1 MKKFASLLLTAVLLC
16 TVLTVFAVPA
26 SAEEESQ
33 TGGTDITWELSEDGK
48 TLTFTG
54 KGAMPDYN
62 NKTYKNRPWANA
74 AETVTAVQ
82 INPGITT
89 LGDYA
94 FCLFEKMTSVT
105 IPDGVTSIGE
115 SAFSSC
121 TSLESVTIPSSVTNI
136 GDAAFSSCTSL
147 ESVTI
152 PSGVTGIGKSVFSSC
167 TSLTSVTI
175 SYGVTGIGDKL
186 FIGCTHLTS
195 VTIPSSVT
203 SIDIH
208 AFDHCTSLTS
218 ITIPYGVKS
227 IGNNAFQDCTS
238 LESISFPSSITK
250 IGEDVF
256 EHCSNLTSVT
266 VKAKTPPDW
275 MNFMT
280 LFNQNAKSKLY
291 IPDGMSDVYKLA
303 PGDWFGAVLQGK
315 AKEAYV
321 VDDQPGEN
329 GTIMLDKD
337 SFPKETYTEPSKTVT
352 VTVMPAGGYRLRED
366 SLTASYK
373 DGEEE
378 KTVELTQDETD
389 PMKYTFTMPCSNVT
403 VKAEFEEITDESEPT
418 PTATVFS
425 EGNIWIIIAVA
436 VVVIAGIATLVIVKK
451 KKKPALADGTDNT
464 DEE

>member
-1 MKKFASLLLTAVLLC
+1 MKKIVSLLLTAVLLC
-16 TVLTVFAVPA
+16 TMLTVFAVPA
-26 SAEEESQ
+26 SAEDESQ

-54 KGAMPDYN
+54 EGAMPNYN
-62 NKTYKNRPWANA
+62 YKTYKNRPWANA

-94 FCLFEKMTSVT
+94 FFLFKKLTSVT
-105 IPDGVTSIGE
+105 IPDSVTSIGNNAFNYCE
-115 SAFSSC
+115 SL
-121 TSLESVTIPSSVTNI
+121 TSVTIPSSVTNI

-175 SYGVTGIGDKL
+175 SYGVTGIGEGM
-186 FIGCTHLTS
+186 FISCKHLTS

-203 SIDIH
+203 SIDNN

-227 IGNNAFQDCTS
+227 IGSNAFQDCTS

-250 IGEDVF
+250 IRDGVF
-256 EHCSNLTSVT
+256 EHCPNLTSVT

-275 MNFMT
+275 MSFLT

-291 IPDGMSDVYKLA
+291 IPDGMSDVYKLG
-303 PGDWFGAVLQGK
+303 PGDWFYTFLQGK
-315 AKEAYV
+315 FKEAYV

-337 SFPKETYTEPSKTVT
+337 CFPKETYTEPNKTVT
-352 VTVMPAGGYRLRED
+352 VTVMPAEGYQLQAD
-366 SLTASYK
+366 SLLVKYK
-373 DGEEE
+373 DENGEEM
-378 KTVELTQDETD
+378 TADLTQDETD

-403 VKAEFEEITDESEPT
+403 VKAEFEEILNESEPT
-418 PTATVFS
+418 LTATVFS

-451 KKKPALADGTDNT
+451 KTKTALVSGENK